1 LKVLV
6 VKTSSMGDLVH
17 AQPIV
22 ADMRRHHPEVRVD
35 WVCEAPFAPIPA
47 LNAGVAQ
54 VIPMRWRSWRRRLT
68 DPQTRQAI
76 GEFVNRLRSQRYDWV
91 IDCQGLIKSAVLT
104 RLARGARRA
113 GFAWSSAREPLASL
127 GYDRRAQV
135 PWSLHVVERN
145 RAVAAAALGYAVEGP
160 ARFGL
165 RAPALLAHWVPP
177 RGAYAVLIT
186 GASRPGKLWTA
197 AGWLSVAGDLLDRS
211 LDLVWLWGDAAE
223 HERACALAA
232 SAGAPWEDAGVRN
245 GAPGATHD
253 GSWDGAAPRSVVPP
267 FLSVADAASLLD
279 GAAVVVGLDTGFTHL
294 AGALGRPTVAVF
306 CDFDAT
312 QCAVSGDGPCASFGG
327 VGQQP
332 DSAEIRE
339 GVARVLAAAA
349 PPADA
354 QSRTTPIPAR

>member
-1 LKVLV
+1 M

-22 ADMRRHHPEVRVD
+22 ADMRRNDPDLHID

-68 DPQTRQAI
+68 ERQTRQAI
-76 GEFVNRLRSQRYDWV
+76 GEFLNRLRSQRYDWV
-91 IDCQGLIKSAVLT
+91 IDCQGLVKSAVLT
-104 RLARGARRA
+104 RLARAGRRA
-113 GFAWSSAREPLASL
+113 GFAWSSAREPVASL
-127 GYDRRAQV
+127 AYDRRAQV

-165 RAPALLAHWVPP
+165 RAPALQASWVPP

-186 GASRPGKLWTA
+186 GASRPGKLWTDD
-197 AGWLSVAGDLLDRS
+197 GWTRVAGDLLDRG
-211 LDLVWLWGDAAE
+211 LDLVWLWGDATE
-223 HERACALAA
+223 HERACVLAA
-232 SAGAPWEDAGVRN
+232 GTGAPWGDAGVRN
-245 GAPGATHD
+245 EAPATTPD
-253 GSWDGAAPRSVVPP
+253 RVTNGVPPRSVVPP

-332 DSAEIRE
+332 EPAEIRE
-339 GVARVLAAAA
+339 GVACVLAAA
-349 PPADA
+349 PRTADA
-354 QSRTTPIPAR
+354 PVHATPMPTR